1 MKILVAGDFAPRR
14 RISQL
19 IGKED
24 YSFFSDV
31 KQITS
36 AVDYSIVNFESPV
49 VESEAKPIV
58 KTGPNLSCDKNAM
71 KAVKYAGFH
80 CVTLANNHFY
90 DFGDSG
96 VKNTLDACVMNEM
109 DYVGGG
115 LNIIDAQKILYK
127 DICGKRLA
135 IVNFCENEWSIATED
150 SGGSAPLDIVSN
162 CRAIKEAKSNAD
174 IVLVIVHGGTEKYQL
189 PTPRMKK
196 TYRFFIEN
204 GADAVVNHHQHCFS
218 GYEVYNGKPIFYGL
232 GNFCF
237 DINKPDNE
245 LWNTGYVVV
254 LDVNDKNNIEFEII
268 PYEQCGCEPKI
279 SFLKD
284 KGYFVKKIVQLNEI
298 IADDNQLQK
307 SFEEMAL
314 SKKSLFSCLEPFNGK
329 YVSLLRS
336 RHLFPS
342 FMDKKKKML
351 YLELFRCEAHKDIMF
366 NLLKR

>member
-1 MKILVAGDFAPRR
+1 MKVLVAGDYAPRR

-19 IGKED
+19 LENED
-24 YSFFSDV
+24 FSFLNDV

-49 VESEAKPIV
+49 VENEAKSIT
-58 KTGPNLSCDKNAM
+58 KTGLNLCCTKNAM
-71 KAVKYAGFH
+71 RAVKYAGFH

-90 DFGDSG
+90 DFGDDG
-96 VKNTLDACVMNEM
+96 VKDTLDSCAINGI

-115 LNIIDAQKILYK
+115 LNIKDAQRILYK

-135 IVNFCENEWSIATED
+135 IVNFCENEWSIATEN

-174 IVLVIVHGGTEKYQL
+174 LVLLIVHGGTEKYQL
-189 PTPRMKK
+189 PTPRMKE

-204 GADAVVNHHQHCFS
+204 GADAVINHHQHCFS
-218 GYEVYNGKPIFYGL
+218 GYEIYNGKPIFYGL

-237 DINKPDNE
+237 DINKPDNK

-254 LDVNDKNNIEFEII
+254 LDINDKNDIEFNII
-268 PYEQCGCEPKI
+268 PYEQCEREPKI
-279 SFLKD
+279 SFLDD
-284 KGYFVKKIVQLNEI
+284 KETFDKEIASLNEI
-298 IADDNQLQK
+298 IADDVQLKK

-314 SKKSLFSCLEPFNGK
+314 TKKSFMSCLEPFNGK
-329 YVSLLRS
+329 YIGILRS
-336 RHLFPS
+336 RHLFPT
-342 FMDKKKKML
+342 FINTKKKML
-351 YLELFRCEAHKDIMF
+351 LLELFRCEAHKDIMF